1 MVAYTVDN
9 LCPRKV
15 CWYAVCFFI
24 EEVAPA
30 SDGLCQRDGWCDQ
43 VSSIEKADFFMA
55 ADKVCHQ
62 ETENQS
68 SMNSQTAA
76 SDIQNFRPVT
86 SILFPAEDDIITPGA
101 DNGGRYHEDDQV
113 KDKIRIY
120 IMTLCPDIRDKG
132 CKHKSASNQHA
143 IPHNVHAEDGKSN
156 PIRCNHITNLLIIQ
170 FRFLYIKIHHIFY
183 QKKGLLSSK
192 VWYNFFMK
200 YEKIVEACFLSRP
213 NRFIAEVKLKNSGEI
228 TRAHVKNTGR
238 CRELLQPGAAVYLED
253 FRTRMGSRKMEYSLI
268 GVEKQLP
275 DGTVLLVNM
284 DSQAPNKVTAEA
296 LADGSIR
303 LPGMNQLTL
312 IRGEK
317 TYGDSRFDFYVE
329 DESGQKGFIEVKGV
343 TLEYDGLVKFPD
355 APTERGVKHLHE
367 LVKAHEDGYMAY
379 VLFIVQMEG
388 MRIFMPNDDTHQA
401 FGDALRYAAAE
412 GVHVMACQCHVTQDT
427 LTVAE
432 PLAVQL

>member
-1 MVAYTVDN
+1 
-9 LCPRKV
+9 
-15 CWYAVCFFI
+15 
-24 EEVAPA
+24 
-30 SDGLCQRDGWCDQ
+30 
-43 VSSIEKADFFMA
+43 
-55 ADKVCHQ
+55 
-62 ETENQS
+62 
-68 SMNSQTAA
+68 
-76 SDIQNFRPVT
+76 
-86 SILFPAEDDIITPGA
+86 
-101 DNGGRYHEDDQV
+101 
-113 KDKIRIY
+113 
-120 IMTLCPDIRDKG
+120 
-132 CKHKSASNQHA
+132 
-143 IPHNVHAEDGKSN
+143 
-156 PIRCNHITNLLIIQ
+156 
-170 FRFLYIKIHHIFY
+170 
-183 QKKGLLSSK
+183 
-192 VWYNFFMK
+192 MK
-200 YEKIVEACFLSRP
+200 YEKIVEACFLSWP

-312 IRGEK
+312 TRGEK

-343 TLEYDGLVKFPD
+343 TLEHDGLVKFPD

-388 MRIFMPNDDTHQA
+388 MRIFMPNDDTHKA
-401 FGDALRYAAAE
+401 FGDALRHAAAE
-412 GVHVMACQCHVTQDT
+412 GVQVMAYQCHVTQDT